1 MAVGEARTDAMKSPL
16 GKYWALHLAGTSVL
30 GCVVVTVL
38 VQISKFTYGP
48 AQWFFSYISK
58 WTVASSTFNFI
69 IDWAESL
76 SAAAVILVVFAAFME
91 VREIRR
97 KQALARVHKWAR
109 EAAAKLTSPSR
120 EILVAKRLADWKRR
134 MLLIRI
140 ESGSAL
146 VDAKASGNGLESKVD
161 KAVKTLLEFED
172 YLNDRTEST
181 DAKTSLKNT
190 VSAFTE
196 VIK

>member
-1 MAVGEARTDAMKSPL
+1 MAVL
-16 GKYWALHLAGTSVL
+16 GIVA
-30 GCVVVTVL
+30 VTVL
-38 VQISKFTYGP
+38 VQILRFTNGP

-58 WTVASSTFNFI
+58 WTVASSTFNFV
-69 IDWAESL
+69 IDWAGSL
-76 SAAAVILVVFAAFME
+76 SAAAAISVVFATFME

-97 KQALARVHKWAR
+97 KRALARVHKWAR

-120 EILVAKRLADWKRR
+120 EISVANRLADWKQR

-140 ESGSAL
+140 ESGNAL
-146 VDAKASGNGLESKVD
+146 ADAKASGNGLESKVD
-161 KAVKTLLEFED
+161 KAVKILLEFED
-172 YLNDRTEST
+172 YLNDRIESA

-190 VSAFTE
+190 VSACAE

>member
-1 MAVGEARTDAMKSPL
+1 MMLLMKSLL
-16 GKYWALHLAGTSVL
+16 GKYWPLYLAGVAVL
-30 GCVVVTVL
+30 GSVAVTVL
-38 VQISKFTYGP
+38 VQIYKFTNGP

-69 IDWAESL
+69 IDWAGSL
-76 SAAAVILVVFAAFME
+76 SAAAAISVVFAALME

-109 EAAAKLTSPSR
+109 DAAAKLTSPSR
-120 EILVAKRLADWKRR
+120 EISVANRLADWKRR
-134 MLLIRI
+134 MILIRI

-146 VDAKASGNGLESKVD
+146 ADAGASGNGLESKVD

-172 YLNDRTEST
+172 YLNDRTESA
-181 DAKTSLKNT
+181 DAKTSLKTT
-190 VSAFTE
+190 VSAFAE